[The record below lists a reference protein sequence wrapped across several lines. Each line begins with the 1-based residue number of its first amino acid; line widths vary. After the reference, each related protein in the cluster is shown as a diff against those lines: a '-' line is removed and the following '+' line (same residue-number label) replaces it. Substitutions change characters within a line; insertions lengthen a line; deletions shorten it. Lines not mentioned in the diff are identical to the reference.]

1 MTTSLDWSPIPGS
14 DTLQA
19 TANDGAW
26 RIKAPLM
33 GNPAHVSFNLSDG
46 RDYLEIRAALDAEQ
60 PPKGSDAYWRYRSLL
75 EMSSRDHSYAETQE
89 DAVALVDLLL
99 NADVAGSGPELLLL
113 AGFQYQYQV
122 GTGWSGAPLNVYRKK
137 VGRGHFA
144 VYRCDNYI
152 HLTFQKDGWLHHEN
166 LAQFT
171 LWTRTERNGVEK
183 HFWPERV
190 MAHFPVL
197 TVRACLFMIDRY
209 IRDGRHLRRKRR

>member
-1 MTTSLDWSPIPGS
+1 MTNSLDWQPIPGS
-14 DTLQA
+14 STLQA
-19 TANDGAW
+19 TAQDGIW

-33 GNPAHVSFNLSDG
+33 GTLAQISFNLSDG
-46 RDYLEIRAALDAEQ
+46 RDYLEIRAARDAEQ
-60 PPKGSDAYWRYRSLL
+60 PPEGSDSYWRYRSLL
-75 EMSSRDHSYAETQE
+75 ELSADDHSYAETQE
-89 DAVALVDLLL
+89 DAVALIDLLL
-99 NADVAGSGPELLLL
+99 SADVAGTGPELLLL

-122 GTGWSGAPLNVYRKK
+122 GTAWSGAPLNVYRKK

-171 LWTRTERNGVEK
+171 LWTTNDRNQVKK
-183 HFWPERV
+183 HFWTERV

-197 TVRACLFMIDRY
+197 TVRACLLMIDRY
-209 IRDGRHLRRKRR
+209 VDDGRHQRRKRR